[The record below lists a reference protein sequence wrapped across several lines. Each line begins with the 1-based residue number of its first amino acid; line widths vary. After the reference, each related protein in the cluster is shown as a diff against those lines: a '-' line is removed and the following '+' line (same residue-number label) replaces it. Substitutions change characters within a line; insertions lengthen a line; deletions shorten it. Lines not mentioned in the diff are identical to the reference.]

1 MSQSVGNLDFYG
13 LDYPVCNDPAAA
25 AGRAERTW
33 AVNAM
38 FEEMKTLYGMKDHH
52 LLAAK
57 KGIKGLQSTGEY
69 EPCTESYMTAYIKQE
84 SVKEAIHVKKD
95 IVWHECRSWYQHS
108 DQPNNM
114 TPFYNYLI
122 DGKFGLNML
131 VYSGDDDFVCS
142 TYGTQSWIWDLG
154 YKVAPGKE
162 WQEYTVNNQTAGY
175 ITKWKGTKLGL
186 ATVRGAGHMVPAYKP
201 EIALDLFGRFLR
213 GELTDE

>member
-1 MSQSVGNLDFYG
+1 MLEEKGNLDLYG
-13 LDYPVCNDPAAA
+13 LDFPICNDPV
-25 AGRAERTW
+25 GRLGRTERTW
-33 AVNAM
+33 AINAM
-38 FEEMKTLYGMKDHH
+38 IEEMKHLYGMKDHH
-52 LLAAK
+52 VVELK
-57 KGIKGLQSTGEY
+57 KGIKGLQSTTNY
-69 EPCTESYMTAYIKQE
+69 EPCTDDYMTSYLRQD

-95 IVWHECRSWYQHS
+95 ILWKECRNWNDHKT
-108 DQPNNM
+108 QPTDM
-114 TPFYNYLI
+114 TSFYNYLI

-201 EIALDLFGRFLR
+201 EIALELFGRFLR